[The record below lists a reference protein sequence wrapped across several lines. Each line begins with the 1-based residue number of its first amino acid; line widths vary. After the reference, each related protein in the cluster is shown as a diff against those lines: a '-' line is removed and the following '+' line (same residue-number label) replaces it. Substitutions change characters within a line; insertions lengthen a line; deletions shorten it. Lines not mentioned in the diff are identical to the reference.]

1 MTSTPAEH
9 ARSRGAWA
17 ALRAILAIEAIG
29 GAVLLVLVVRGFFGA
44 SDEAIGPRVSLLL
57 AVLAW
62 WGWIAITFV
71 GALRGRHSWVR
82 GSALTNHVLIFAAAT
97 GLLQGI
103 LGPQVPLGARPSGA
117 CARRVPHRD
126 PRAPRLRRDARG
138 GGVAARAALQR
149 RTAADRINSGGRPF
163 GVSGATRRRAACAR
177 GRRARWP

>member
-44 SDEAIGPRVSLLL
+44 ADEAIGPRVSLLL

-62 WGWIAITFV
+62 WAWIAITFV

-103 LGPQVPLGARPSGA
+103 LGPQVPLGLALLALALGGFLAAILARPDYAES
-117 CARRVPHRD
+117 PE
-126 PRAPRLRRDARG
+126 
-138 GGVAARAALQR
+138 AAE
-149 RTAADRINSGGRPF
+149 
-163 GVSGATRRRAACAR
+163 
-177 GRRARWP
+177 